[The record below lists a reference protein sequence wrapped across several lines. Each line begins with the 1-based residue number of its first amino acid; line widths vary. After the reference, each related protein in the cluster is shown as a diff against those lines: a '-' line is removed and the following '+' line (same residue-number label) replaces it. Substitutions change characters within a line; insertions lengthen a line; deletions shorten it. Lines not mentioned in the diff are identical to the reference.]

1 MVEENDSPSFSTELA
16 INKPASLLEMAQRVH
31 DDFVEKGRATAEKL
45 EFDAQKK
52 HDELISSA
60 KEFHDITILE
70 TESNAAAIIEDAQL
84 SAFSLISDAK
94 IKADGI
100 VSGAQESILRLETSI
115 LKLQEFE
122 AAYRGNL
129 QALVSG
135 AQATLA
141 VAELAVEDT
150 ELPAPDSDEVPAA
163 ENVKFADSLDHA
175 VQFDGDTALV
185 GDVRD
190 VETVEA
196 DSVETPAETLNIDP
210 ADVADSDDDEEEAPE
225 AEDDSEEDE
234 SERFEPVTVEDFAEF
249 ENVEKLENTSS
260 NENESPVYYDP
271 LAAKSAIDAATVAS
285 ILGQS
290 GLDTDSFREP
300 IPTIIGGV
308 GAGKSFTF
316 DEDSED
322 STDDVDPDETVPTII
337 NATPGAGWPLPTDVE
352 DEDEDDSESAPE
364 ADTED
369 KEEK

>member
-1 MVEENDSPSFSTELA
+1 MVEENDTPSFSRELA
-16 INKPASLLEMAQRVH
+16 LNQPTSLLEMAQRVH
-31 DDFVEKGRATAEKL
+31 DDFVAKGKARAEEL
-45 EFDAQKK
+45 ESEAQRK

-100 VSGAQESILRLETSI
+100 VSGAQGSIVQLEASI

-163 ENVKFADSLDHA
+163 ENVNFADALDHA
-175 VQFDGDTALV
+175 VQSGEDVILV
-185 GDVRD
+185 GAVRD
-190 VETVEA
+190 VESAEVDA
-196 DSVETPAETLNIDP
+196 VETPAESE
-210 ADVADSDDDEEEAPE
+210 DVHSDDESETDEEEVPE
-225 AEDDSEEDE
+225 SEDDSEEDE
-234 SERFEPVTVEDFAEF
+234 DNSDDTETAESDPVIYTLVDE
-249 ENVEKLENTSS
+249 TP
-260 NENESPVYYDP
+260 ESVYYDP
-271 LAAKSAIDAATVAS
+271 LAAKHDIDASTVAS

-290 GLDTDSFREP
+290 GLGADSFHEP
-300 IPTIIGGV
+300 
-308 GAGKSFTF
+308 
-316 DEDSED
+316 
-322 STDDVDPDETVPTII
+322 VPTII
-337 NATPGAGWPLPTDVE
+337 NANPGAGWSLAA
-352 DEDEDDSESAPE
+352 DEDVDDDDSESAPE

-369 KEEK
+369 KGEK